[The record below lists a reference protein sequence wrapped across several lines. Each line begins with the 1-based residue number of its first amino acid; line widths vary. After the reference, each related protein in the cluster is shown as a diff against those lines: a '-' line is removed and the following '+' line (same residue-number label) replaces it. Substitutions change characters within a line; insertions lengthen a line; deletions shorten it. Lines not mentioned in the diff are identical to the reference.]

1 MCLTHWVLPPPEHSS
16 SRHCHRSGAGARL
29 LSAAGQSGA
38 RGSQTQSGKCHHL
51 PHSIRHTDHT
61 GGGGGDHPADTA
73 THGSEPHPHGSPA
86 PQPRPLSRPHT
97 LPGPD
102 ACVALSG
109 SGHCRPAGRGHR
121 SRGLEPPIL
130 PPRPGVQIR
139 APPQAGD
146 KLLWPQFPRGPFTR
160 LREAQGVVWAG
171 VCRPRSSLNRPPP
184 RCLAST
190 PTHTALHCPSAG

>member
-1 MCLTHWVLPPPEHSS
+1 M
-16 SRHCHRSGAGARL
+16 
-29 LSAAGQSGA
+29 
-38 RGSQTQSGKCHHL
+38 
-51 PHSIRHTDHT
+51 PHPL
-61 GGGGGDHPADTA
+61 GVTA
-73 THGSEPHPHGSPA
+73 TRAQQQQALSSVRGWGQAAVRCRPKRSPWLSDPVWEVPSPATFHPSHGPHWRWGRGPPGGHSHPHGSPA